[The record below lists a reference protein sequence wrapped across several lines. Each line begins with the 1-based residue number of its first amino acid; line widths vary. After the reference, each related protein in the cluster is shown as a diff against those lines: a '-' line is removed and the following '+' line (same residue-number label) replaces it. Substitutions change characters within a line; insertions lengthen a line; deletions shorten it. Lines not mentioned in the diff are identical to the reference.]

1 MYKRKDELII
11 GKELK
16 MAQEIKTVQD
26 SEYLAAREDV
36 VKKVLDSQPAEE
48 YLYDL
53 AELFKVFGDSTR
65 IRILYALFES
75 ELCVGDMAQLLG
87 ISQSAVSHQL
97 KILKDAKLVRFR
109 RDGKIIFYML
119 DDDHVRTM
127 LSMGM
132 EQKKKKKTIKGEKL

>member
-1 MYKRKDELII
+1 MNGGYDMSEETKLPVE
-11 GKELK
+11 
-16 MAQEIKTVQD
+16 
-26 SEYLAAREDV
+26 SEYLAARDDIV
-36 VKKVLDSQPAEE
+36 QRVLDSQPADE

-97 KILKDAKLVRFR
+97 KILKDSKLVKFR
-109 RDGKIIFYML
+109 REGKIIFYML

-132 EQKKKKKTIKGEKL
+132 EHVEE

>member
-16 MAQEIKTVQD
+16 MAQEIKTVQE
-26 SEYLAAREDV
+26 SEYLEAREDV

-87 ISQSAVSHQL
+87 ISQSAVSQQL

-132 EQKKKKKTIKGEKL
+132 EHVEE

>member
-132 EQKKKKKTIKGEKL
+132 EHVAE

>member
-1 MYKRKDELII
+1 MMPKHDHTAILQTVREEL
-11 GKELK
+11 
-16 MAQEIKTVQD
+16 
-26 SEYLAAREDV
+26 
-36 VKKVLDSQPAEE
+36 PAEE
-48 YLYDL
+48 LICDL
-53 AELFKVFGDSTR
+53 SDLFKVFGDSTR

-132 EQKKKKKTIKGEKL
+132 EHVEE

>member
-1 MYKRKDELII
+1 
-11 GKELK
+11 
-16 MAQEIKTVQD
+16 MADNTGDQNEF
-26 SEYLAAREDV
+26 LAAHEDGV
-36 VKKVLDSQPAEE
+36 RRVLEQQPAEE

-75 ELCVGDMAQLLG
+75 ELCVNDIAQLLNLG
-87 ISQSAVSHQL
+87 QSAVSHQL

-109 RDGKIIFYML
+109 REGKIIFYAL
-119 DDDHVRTM
+119 DDDHVRNM

-132 EQKKKKKTIKGEKL
+132 EHVEE

>member
-132 EQKKKKKTIKGEKL
+132 EKKKKKKTIKGEKL

>member
-1 MYKRKDELII
+1 
-11 GKELK
+11 
-16 MAQEIKTVQD
+16 MADNAGDQNEF
-26 SEYLAAREDV
+26 LAAHEDV
-36 VKKVLDSQPAEE
+36 VKRVLEQQPDEE

-75 ELCVGDMAQLLG
+75 ELCVNDIAQLLNLG
-87 ISQSAVSHQL
+87 QSAVSHQL

-109 RDGKIIFYML
+109 REGKIIFYAL
-119 DDDHVRTM
+119 DDDHVRNI

-132 EQKKKKKTIKGEKL
+132 EHVEE

>member
-109 RDGKIIFYML
+109 SDGKIIFYML

-132 EQKKKKKTIKGEKL
+132 EHVEE

>member
-1 MYKRKDELII
+1 MYKRKDELIS

-132 EQKKKKKTIKGEKL
+132 EHVEE